1 MIDLNKKRINRN
13 QELQKKNLKANAAK
27 GSLLST
33 IGLVVINAEDHSR
46 IKIRGYILI
55 TFNLIG

>member
-1 MIDLNKKRINRN
+1 MPKAT
-13 QELQKKNLKANAAK
+13 KKNLNANAAK

-55 TFNLIG
+55 TFSLIG